1 MTFAATMQ
9 GIIDKGV
16 VVSKD
21 LARKARGKAKDYSAM
36 GALKI
41 EIMKLQS
48 EEAKLIAKLGNE
60 VYSTLVDRSRA
71 TVSRATPSIHSLLK
85 KIEGL
90 RLRNESKEKEYH
102 SIAGKK
108 DPARAANA

>member
-1 MTFAATMQ
+1 MTFASKMR
-9 GIIDKGV
+9 GIIDKSV
-16 VVSKD
+16 VASKN
-21 LARKARGKAKDYSAM
+21 LARKAKGKARDYSAM

-41 EIMKLQS
+41 EIMGLKS
-48 EEAKLIAKLGNE
+48 EEAKLIASLGNE
-60 VYSTLVDRSRA
+60 VYSTLVDKSHA
-71 TVSRATPSIHSLLK
+71 TVSRTTPTIHAMLT

-108 DPARAANA
+108 EPALADA

>member
-1 MTFAATMQ
+1 MTFGSKMQ
-9 GIIDKGV
+9 GIIDKSLAA
-16 VVSKD
+16 SKS
-21 LARKARGKAKDYSAM
+21 LASKARGKAKDYSAM

-41 EIMKLQS
+41 EIMQLKS
-48 EEAKLIAKLGNE
+48 EEAKLIARLGNE
-60 VYSTLVDRSRA
+60 VYSMLVDKSHA
-71 TVSRATPSIHSLLK
+71 TVSRSTPSINATLK

-108 DPARAANA
+108 ETALSNA